1 MNDSNSS
8 KLSEMPIRIKQIRSV
23 FCMGDNGEFAK
34 KLGKSK
40 QYVSSLCN
48 GNESTGKK
56 ITEEILAAFPQVNRV
71 WLMLGEGD
79 MLIKDDEREKK
90 SDNQINMCSTS
101 GHTMNAIGDHN
112 KQTISFSDAT
122 KTILKMYEDRL
133 QDKNETITT
142 LKDTITALQGEVE
155 QLRAYVKLT
164 STKYIEEIER
174 MRIITADTH
183 DLVKQTTDR
192 IGFKSC
198 KEE

>member
-1 MNDSNSS
+1 MDNLP
-8 KLSEMPIRIKQIRSV
+8 KIKQKSERINKIRSV
-23 FCMGDNGEFAK
+23 LCDGNNTLFSQK
-34 KLGKSK
+34 IGKTKSYCSQICSGSK
-40 QYVSSLCN
+40 QIGN
-48 GNESTGKK
+48 GM
-56 ITEEILAAFPQVNRV
+56 IEEILAAFPQVNRV